1 MLAPLVEKYNNN
13 PGVCAYLQAM
23 QLNLLKTV
31 VDQLVDDS
39 RTDAQRKQGLIE
51 QYAPN
56 QAIVHHATS
65 GAPVV
70 FESHPTYDNLFGRI
84 EYSSDQGALYTS
96 YRQLRPGALHR
107 ANGGFLILEAEKML
121 GEPFVWDAL
130 KRALQSRQ
138 LKMESPL
145 AELGRLAAVSLTPR

>member
-1 MLAPLVEKYNNN
+1 MEARVEQPVARAQRGNHHPGPAALLAPLVEKYNNN

-84 EYSSDQGALYTS
+84 EYSSDQGRSTPATGS
-96 YRQLRPGALHR
+96 CVR
-107 ANGGFLILEAEKML
+107 
-121 GEPFVWDAL
+121 
-130 KRALQSRQ
+130 
-138 LKMESPL
+138 
-145 AELGRLAAVSLTPR
+145 GRCTGPTAAS

>member
-1 MLAPLVEKYNNN
+1 
-13 PGVCAYLQAM
+13 M

-96 YRQLRPGALHR
+96 YRQLRPGR
-107 ANGGFLILEAEKML
+107 CTG
-121 GEPFVWDAL
+121 PT
-130 KRALQSRQ
+130 
-138 LKMESPL
+138 
-145 AELGRLAAVSLTPR
+145 AAS